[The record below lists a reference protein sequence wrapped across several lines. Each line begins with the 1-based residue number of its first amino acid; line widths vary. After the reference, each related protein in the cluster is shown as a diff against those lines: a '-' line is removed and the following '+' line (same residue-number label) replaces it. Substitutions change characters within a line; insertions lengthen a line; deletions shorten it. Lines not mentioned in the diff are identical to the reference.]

1 MDTGPAV
8 GGTTAA
14 AVTTP
19 TDTGG
24 GGGGGDEKKKKKPK
38 EKPDFLSGTVVHTNP
53 VARSYTIASGGGLS
67 SIHAVSLPAVGT
79 NVKVPIIQLHNKTYG
94 EDGKRELKGTAAQVT
109 FAGVVTDSR
118 NDTTASGPPD
128 TYTVSVRGSSILVH
142 SPPDPTGL
150 AEPPA
155 IGKLVTTTVDIRDA
169 APTPL
174 PSDPSPTPTCA
185 PPALPLPDPPLTFP
199 KELHQVA
206 PGSLIVDPVSNVAA
220 TEIETVIQTLCP
232 GTPGQFLLSSDDVRE
247 GKTDVELTNSGIDM
261 TRLSAGTAVIA
272 SVSIVDDVPP
282 AKKLGAV
289 TGVASDQGE
298 GRPTTRRAA
307 RATWRGSPGRAI
319 R

>member
-1 MDTGPAV
+1 MNLPGPCSDCGAALDGEQRYCINCGARVAPPLALPYVPVVPAEAAVVGAPAASSLSWLPMPVQAMTTFAALALGFGVVVGTALSPNVQNLLAAPTEVAQAPPPAEPAPPATGGGGGGGPVDTGPAV

-24 GGGGGDEKKKKKPK
+24 EDGGGDEKKKKKPK

-79 NVKVPIIQLHNKTYG
+79 NVKVPIIQLHNRTYG

-118 NDTTASGPPD
+118 NDTTPSGPPD

-155 IGKLVTTTVDIRDA
+155 DRKAGHHHRRHPGRRPDA
-169 APTPL
+169 VAERPE
-174 PSDPSPTPTCA
+174 
-185 PPALPLPDPPLTFP
+185 PDAHL
-199 KELHQVA
+199 
-206 PGSLIVDPVSNVAA
+206 
-220 TEIETVIQTLCP
+220 
-232 GTPGQFLLSSDDVRE
+232 
-247 GKTDVELTNSGIDM
+247 
-261 TRLSAGTAVIA
+261 
-272 SVSIVDDVPP
+272 
-282 AKKLGAV
+282 
-289 TGVASDQGE
+289 
-298 GRPTTRRAA
+298 RAA
-307 RATWRGSPGRAI
+307 RPFPCPTRR
-319 R
+319 